1 MNWSTRCPT
10 SDDNFTQMF
19 TQSVPTLHS
28 TRPALHRMWKHRN
41 SLQTDFQHT
50 KRTSLKAPHKC
61 CISVYITCATLA
73 SIGISCH
80 RVCLSVTSGCSTE
93 TAIRRS
99 RKQCRTIAQGLVF
112 RCQKSEQNSNGLTS
126 SGGTKC
132 RWDRLNAGV
141 VATNWPLLTR
151 SGAT

>member
-61 CISVYITCATLA
+61 CISVFYPHNA
-73 SIGISCH
+73 SQHGYQRSSCLSD
-80 RVCLSVTSGCSTE
+80 CLSVTSGCSTE
-93 TAIRRS
+93 TAIRRITQTTPHNS
-99 RKQCRTIAQGLVF
+99 PWTLVF
-112 RCQKSEQNSNGLTS
+112 RCRKSEQNSNG
-126 SGGTKC
+126 GHFQWRHQIQVG
-132 RWDRLNAGV
+132 
-141 VATNWPLLTR
+141 
-151 SGAT
+151 